1 MRRFILI
8 TILAITYCFPFQA
21 QNINVDKETLAAME
35 IAFQTNSLIE
45 SQHNQ
50 NLLKIRQSYKGAEVA
65 AAGIYFVG
73 AVKLLKQQHPE
84 KLVREGHF

>member
-8 TILAITYCFPFQA
+8 TILAIAYCFPFQA

-50 NLLKIRQSYKGAEVA
+50 NLLKIRQIYKGAML
-65 AAGIYFVG
+65 IYGVPMKTIIINEFII
-73 AVKLLKQQHPE
+73 
-84 KLVREGHF
+84 

>member
-8 TILAITYCFPFQA
+8 TILAIAYCFPFQA

-50 NLLKIRQSYKGAEVA
+50 NLLKIRQSYKGSRSCSCRNLFCKTSRQK
-65 AAGIYFVG
+65 GFD
-73 AVKLLKQQHPE
+73 QC
-84 KLVREGHF
+84 

>member
-8 TILAITYCFPFQA
+8 TILAIAYCFPFQA

-50 NLLKIRQSYKGAEVA
+50 NLLKIR
-65 AAGIYFVG
+65 
-73 AVKLLKQQHPE
+73 
-84 KLVREGHF
+84 